1 MGPVV
6 YGQAPEGAV
15 DDSEANG
22 APYGGA
28 MLDSGGCYQFSVTTT
43 GFQTGSFTVEL

>member
-6 YGQAPEGAV
+6 YGQVPEGAI
-15 DDSEANG
+15 DDSETNG

-28 MLDSGGCYQFSVTTT
+28 MLGSGECYQFSVTTT
-43 GFQTGSFTVEL
+43 EFQTGSFTVEL